1 MGQYGSFSDKNQQV
15 HACMCI
21 HVLYMEF
28 IVQGADVAMCEI
40 LHYPSHSIVWLCFY
54 NTGLF
59 PVHSVASTL
68 QAVWRKGKGSCIV
81 VNMINCWPQ

>member
-28 IVQGADVAMCEI
+28 IVQGADVPCVRFFII
-40 LHYPSHSIVWLCFY
+40 LPI
-54 NTGLF
+54 
-59 PVHSVASTL
+59 
-68 QAVWRKGKGSCIV
+68 Q
-81 VNMINCWPQ
+81 